1 MDVPRVIY
9 AVTQLSPVVLRQ
21 LKQLLDYDDLFGVK

>member
-1 MDVPRVIY
+1 MDVPRVIC

-21 LKQLLDYDDLFGVK
+21 LKQLLDYGDLFGVK